1 MNTYFDTSIMVKLV
15 LAEPASE
22 HALTLWRRTDRAL
35 ASALTYVEARAALAA
50 ARRALR
56 IADASFADV
65 KQQFERN
72 WRQVVVIAAG
82 RPLLR
87 FASSLAEIH
96 GLRGYDAVHL
106 ASALA
111 ITEPVIFASSDTALR
126 RAAQTEGLPILAM
139 VE

>member
-1 MNTYFDTSIMVKLV
+1 M
-15 LAEPASE
+15 
-22 HALTLWRRTDRAL
+22 
-35 ASALTYVEARAALAA
+35 EARAALAA

-56 IADASFADV
+56 IADAGFMDV
-65 KQQFERN
+65 RQEFERN
-72 WRQVVVIAAG
+72 WHQVVVIAAG